1 MNRYKYNNRNYNNRN
16 YNNYNNYYN
25 YDYYNYNYY
34 DPFPEVA
41 RLPYKFLNKIS
52 RRARSRIN
60 PGVFDP
66 NEKGRHFKINCHSR
80 FECYRCGNNWTS
92 NQVTA
97 ELWWKDGKRKFDVR
111 IYGHQC
117 KRCNG
122 QFIKPY
128 ISGVENVIEMCVKV
142 LVSNNVRRKEMNANK
157 NTNTEFNSSH
167 DQRRC
172 QKCQLIHRPCWT

>member
-1 MNRYKYNNRNYNNRN
+1 MKKGGILKLIVIL
-16 YNNYNNYYN
+16 
-25 YDYYNYNYY
+25 DLSVI
-34 DPFPEVA
+34 DVA
-41 RLPYKFLNKIS
+41 RKK
-52 RRARSRIN
+52 
-60 PGVFDP
+60 
-66 NEKGRHFKINCHSR
+66 
-80 FECYRCGNNWTS
+80 WTS

-111 IYGHQC
+111 IYGQQC

-128 ISGVENVIEMCVKV
+128 ISSVENVIEMCVKV

-172 QKCQLIHRPCWT
+172 QKCQMIHRPCWT

>member
-1 MNRYKYNNRNYNNRN
+1 MNRYKYNNRNYGYRK

-25 YDYYNYNYY
+25 YHYYNYYY
-34 DPFPEVA
+34 DDPFPEVP
-41 RLPYKFLNKIS
+41 RLSYKFLNII
-52 RRARSRIN
+52 RRRTRSYIN
-60 PGVFDP
+60 PAVFDP
-66 NEKGRHFKINCHSR
+66 YEKRRHFKINCHAR
-80 FECYRCGNNWTS
+80 FECYGCGNIWTS

-97 ELWWKDGKRKFDVR
+97 ELWWKNRKKQFDVR
-111 IYGHQC
+111 IYGQQC

-128 ISGVENVIEMCVKV
+128 ISGVENVIEICVNI
-142 LVSNNVRRKEMNANK
+142 LVSNNDRRKEMNANK

-172 QKCQLIHRPCWT
+172 QKCQMIHRPCWA